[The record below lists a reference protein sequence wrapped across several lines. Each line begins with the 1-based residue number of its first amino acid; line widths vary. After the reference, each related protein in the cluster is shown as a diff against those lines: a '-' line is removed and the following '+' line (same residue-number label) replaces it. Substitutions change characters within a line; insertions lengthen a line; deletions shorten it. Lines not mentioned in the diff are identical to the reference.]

1 MNPAPQPSRSVPG
14 TPAVDVVVVG
24 AGVIGLA
31 AAWELRRRGRTVAVV
46 DPDPGGG
53 ASLAAAGMLAPA
65 SEVQYSQEPLYPLM
79 AASAAEYPT
88 FVSALEAA
96 AGASVGYRR
105 TETLVCGADA
115 ADRQALADL
124 RLLQMSCGTTVE
136 QVSLRT
142 ARTLEPALSPRLSSV
157 FRIPSDHQVD
167 PRRLTAALLGALVAP
182 GGTESCPS
190 GRTDGGPAVL
200 IGASATGLLW
210 GGGAVTG
217 VVLED
222 GRELAAAQTL
232 LAAGTGLSRL
242 HGLPSGYAP
251 PLRPVHG
258 DILRTRLPAGAPPLL
273 EHTVR
278 GLVHGVP
285 VYLVP
290 RSDGTIVIGATSRED
305 GRNGAS
311 AGGVFAL
318 LRDAQTLVPAVADLD
333 LVEVMARARPATP
346 DDRPYLG
353 ALRRPDGTPVP
364 GVAVS
369 TGFSRHGVLLAPLA
383 ARLAAQLLTGMR
395 GSNPAA
401 DARFLAAADP
411 HRFNHSSPNPPAA
424 APAASPPTTP
434 PLSTPPPATS
444 NRSM

>member
-1 MNPAPQPSRSVPG
+1 MPVNRAPQPSRSVPE
-14 TPAVDVVVVG
+14 TPAVDVAVVG

-31 AAWELRRRGRTVAVV
+31 AAWELRRRGRKVAVV

-53 ASLAAAGMLAPA
+53 ASRAAAGMVAPA
-65 SEVQYSQEPLYPLM
+65 SEAQYRHEPLYPLM
-79 AASAAEYPT
+79 AVSAAEYPA
-88 FVSALEAA
+88 FVSTLEAA
-96 AGASVGYRR
+96 AGASVGFRR

-124 RLLQMSCGTTVE
+124 RLLQVGYGTTVE
-136 QVSLRT
+136 QVPLRT
-142 ARTLEPALSPRLSSV
+142 ARTLEPALNPRLSAV

-167 PRRLTAALLGALVAP
+167 PRQLTAALLAALLAP
-182 GGTESCPS
+182 GGTETCPP
-190 GRTDGGPAVL
+190 GQPDGGPAVL

-232 LAAGTGLSRL
+232 LAVGAGLNRL
-242 HGLPSGYAP
+242 HGLPYGYAP
-251 PLRPVHG
+251 PLRAVYG

-311 AGGVFAL
+311 AGGVFTL

-333 LVEVMARARPATP
+333 LIEVMARARPATP

-369 TGFSRHGVLLAPLA
+369 TGFSRHGVLLSPLA
-383 ARLAAQLLTGMR
+383 ARLTAQLLTGMR
-395 GSNPAA
+395 GSDPAA
-401 DARFLAAADP
+401 DARLLAAADP
-411 HRFNHSSPNPPAA
+411 HRFDRHSPNPLGAS
-424 APAASPPTTP
+424 PAASAPSVSPFT
-434 PLSTPPPATS
+434 AS